1 MLIIMLMPMVMV
13 MVMPILMNMVMVM
26 VLGDQY
32 TLLICLICGLGCGL
46 MMMASCP
53 CRIIGIG
60 YLHSSA

>member
-1 MLIIMLMPMVMV
+1 MAMPILMPMVMV
-13 MVMPILMNMVMVM
+13 MPMPIFMAMHMVM

-46 MMMASCP
+46 MMMVSCP